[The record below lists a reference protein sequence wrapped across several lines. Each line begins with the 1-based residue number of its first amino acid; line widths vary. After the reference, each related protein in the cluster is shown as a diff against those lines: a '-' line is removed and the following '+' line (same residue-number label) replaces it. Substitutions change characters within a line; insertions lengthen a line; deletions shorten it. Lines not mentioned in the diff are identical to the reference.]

1 MVRLILLVL
10 KYACEGEGS
19 QQPPRQTQQALV
31 IWNQKTFWQKY
42 QKQTPKYQI
51 IIFIH
56 SNDLEIF
63 IAFKLKNTCLDD
75 TLIIYPYVDV
85 EAVGEKCEICN

>member
-1 MVRLILLVL
+1 M
-10 KYACEGEGS
+10 
-19 QQPPRQTQQALV
+19 
-31 IWNQKTFWQKY
+31 
-42 QKQTPKYQI
+42 

-56 SNDLEIF
+56 SNDLENGSFRVF